1 MPTEKHP
8 YLQYFDPKRI
18 HRFLII
24 GTFPPNKEV
33 RQGRSSFANY
43 FYGNK
48 GSLWPILDQTNL
60 FPKNAFKTFDTIRD
74 WERKYSVGITDV
86 LKSCDRKEGRKGS
99 SDDAD
104 LVISAKDLNT
114 SLRDY
119 ILQNIKEIESI
130 YFTSSGK
137 SPATNSAYF
146 WFSQLMGNSFITKY
160 KSKLVTK
167 LPSPSGRYLTSTA
180 IFSNNENNYGLNRF
194 FLQFLKENN
203 FTAAINIAERTFA
216 EKKEKIQ
223 RALAAG
229 EKASTVK
236 QIRLPGTEKDYP
248 SLYRV
253 KKYKVAFSLVKEYET
268 INLKN
273 ND

>member
-1 MPTEKHP
+1 MPTERHP
-8 YLQYFDPKRI
+8 YLQYFDPTIK

-33 RQGRSSFANY
+33 RQGRTSFANY
-43 FYGNK
+43 FYGNM
-48 GSLWPILDQTNL
+48 GSLWYILDQTNL

-74 WERKYSVGITDV
+74 WEKEYSVGITDV

-99 SDDAD
+99 SDDTD

-119 ILQNIKEIESI
+119 ILQYIKEIELI
-130 YFTSSGK
+130 YFTSSGNG
-137 SPATNSAYF
+137 PATNSAFY

-160 KSKLVTK
+160 KSKLVTN

-216 EKKEKIQ
+216 EKKEKVQ

-229 EKASTVK
+229 EKAGTIK

-248 SLYRV
+248 SLYRIE
-253 KKYKVAFSLVKEYET
+253 KYKTAFIPVKEHVT
-268 INLKN
+268 IKPKE
-273 ND
+273 